1 MAAFVPSSA
10 TVLRGAPVARPS
22 ATSALRAP
30 SSGVVAAGPR
40 MGYGDY
46 SILTDETKAP
56 VGNYYSDKF
65 RRSSDFTRGVALT
78 DASAMYGRS
87 SKGAVLVPK
96 QGIPQELE
104 DGLGR
109 ADDAPAD
116 PRVAEADGAVWPW
129 DKNYD
134 NPEYAGLSEEASAE
148 AEEYAFASF
157 RFACAA
163 DRAAALAA
171 SDRVTDATVAKLAG
185 DLSEGFK
192 LTLEGQHAV
201 EYARLQKIKNHPMTG
216 GVDGRPQTEVP
227 GTAYLA
233 SIGAADF
240 SGKKGKYPESAIIV
254 DKQLDDGS
262 FWKRD
267 ALPEVSDPARSS
279 EGFSMV
285 QRGEK
290 GGIVVSFDAE

>member
-10 TVLRGAPVARPS
+10 TILRGAPVARPS

-30 SSGVVAAGPR
+30 GSAAVAAGPH

-96 QGIPQELE
+96 EGIPQELE

-109 ADDAPAD
+109 SDDAPAD
-116 PRVAEADGAVWPW
+116 PRVAEADGAVWSW

-134 NPEYAGLSEEASAE
+134 NPEYAGLSEATAE
-148 AEEYAFASF
+148 VEESAFASF
-157 RFACAA
+157 RAACAA

-185 DLSEGFK
+185 DLSERFK

-201 EYARLQKIKNHPMTG
+201 EYARLQKIKNHPVMG

-240 SGKKGKYPESAIIV
+240 SGKKGKYPASAIIV
-254 DKQLDDGS
+254 GKEQGGGE
-262 FWKRD
+262 FWKGD
-267 ALPEVSDPARSS
+267 ALPQVADSGRFS
-279 EGFSMV
+279 EGFKMV

-290 GGIVVSFDAE
+290 GGIVLSFDAE

>member
-22 ATSALRAP
+22 ATSPLRAP
-30 SSGVVAAGPR
+30 AAPAVGPR

-56 VGNYYSDKF
+56 VGNYYADKF
-65 RRSSDFTRGVALT
+65 RRASDFTRGVALT

-87 SKGAVLVPK
+87 AKGAIVVPK
-96 QGIPQELE
+96 QGVPQELDE
-104 DGLGR
+104 GLARIDG
-109 ADDAPAD
+109 APDD
-116 PRVAEADGAVWPW
+116 PRVAEADGAVWSW
-129 DKNYD
+129 DANYD
-134 NPEYAGLSEEASAE
+134 NPNYKGMTEADQESAEEA
-148 AEEYAFASF
+148 AFASF
-157 RFACAA
+157 RAACAT
-163 DRAAALAA
+163 DRAATLAA

-201 EYARLQKIKNHPMTG
+201 EYARLQKIKNHPMTA
-216 GVDGRPQTEVP
+216 GVEGKPQTEVP

-240 SGKKGKYPESAIIV
+240 EGKKGTYPASAIIV
-254 DKQLDDGS
+254 GKEQGDGA
-262 FWKRD
+262 FWNTPVVEAAQPD
-267 ALPEVSDPARSS
+267 RST
-279 EGFSMV
+279 EGFKMI

-290 GGIVVSFDAE
+290 GGIVVSFDE

>member
-30 SSGVVAAGPR
+30 GAAAVAAGPR

-56 VGNYYSDKF
+56 VGNYYADKF
-65 RRSSDFTRGVALT
+65 RRSSDFTRGVART

-96 QGIPQELE
+96 TGVPQQVE

-109 ADDAPAD
+109 SDDAPAD
-116 PRVAEADGAVWPW
+116 PRVAEADGAVWSW

-134 NPEYAGLSEEASAE
+134 NPAYAGLSEEASAE
-148 AEEYAFASF
+148 AEEAAFASF
-157 RFACAA
+157 RAACSA

-201 EYARLQKIKNHPMTG
+201 EYARLQKIKNHPVTG

-240 SGKKGKYPESAIIV
+240 SGKKGKYPASAIIV
-254 DKQLDDGS
+254 GKEQGDGA
-262 FWKRD
+262 FWKRE
-267 ALPEVSDPARSS
+267 ALPEAAGPERST
-279 EGFSMV
+279 EGFKMV